1 MIQIENISVKQK
13 YSISL
18 WFNKDYTK
26 ENIIFGEEEAKQ
38 AFFRNE
44 KTEVYEIVNK
54 KRNFGTIIED
64 GLAFAES
71 DNLRA
76 VRNAVN
82 GIAEEL
88 IKGHGNDDIA
98 PYKTELFRIYN
109 GSDNFFE
116 QYVILKLWHQSM
128 TTHKEENS
136 VENTFRR
143 KRWEQLGLAYG
154 EFADKV
160 LMPFEKKFISAD
172 DVRELNGQARIEML
186 ATDKIIE
193 TVYTFDEDILP
204 MYILYMTE
212 LARQGKHIRTC
223 EICGREFVASRK
235 DTKVCGAK
243 CKSQRQAGYFKEH
256 KEKLKDD
263 IVDKTYQQ
271 NRDGYDNFLKKLNK
285 LNVSEDVI
293 APYKDAKYGFLDK
306 GKKKRKAYRDK
317 KMSKS
322 ELLDFIHADR
332 FKRMKLEGEIEVY
345 IGTVEK

>member
-76 VRNAVN
+76 VRNAAD
-82 GIAEEL
+82 GIAHVL
-88 IKGHGNDDIA
+88 NIGHGNNDIA

-109 GSDNFFE
+109 SSDNFFE

-128 TTHKEENS
+128 VKHKEEN
-136 VENTFRR
+136 
-143 KRWEQLGLAYG
+143 KRIYSNRPYWEKIGG
-154 EFADKV
+154 EYQDFVDKM
-160 LMPFEKKFISAD
+160 LIPFEKKFTTVD
-172 DVRELNGQARIEML
+172 DVKGLSGQARIEML
-186 ATDKIIE
+186 TTAKEVE
-193 TVYTFDEDILP
+193 TIYTFDEDIVS
-204 MYILYMTE
+204 MYVLYMIKF
-212 LARQGKHIRTC
+212 AKQGKHIRTC

-256 KEKLKDD
+256 KEKVKDD
-263 IVDKTYQQ
+263 IIDKMYQN

-285 LNVSEDVI
+285 LGVDDKIIEE
-293 APYKDAKYGFLDK
+293 YKEAKYAFLDK
-306 GKKKRKAYRDK
+306 GKKKRKAYRNETLK
-317 KMSKS
+317 KS
-322 ELLDFIHADR
+322 ELTEWIKQDR
-332 FKRMKLEGEIEVY
+332 NRRMDLESKIEL
-345 IGTVEK
+345 IIFTNK

>member
-13 YSISL
+13 YSISV

-38 AFFRNE
+38 SFFRNE
-44 KTEVYEIVNK
+44 NTDNYEKANL

-82 GIAEEL
+82 CLADLLKQG
-88 IKGHGNDDIA
+88 KGNTQIE
-98 PYKTELFRIYN
+98 PYKIELFRIYN
-109 GSDNFFE
+109 SIENILE
-116 QYVILKLWHQSM
+116 QYVILKLWHEFM
-128 TTHKEENS
+128 VKHKEENS

-143 KRWEQLGLAYG
+143 KQWEQLGFAYG
-154 EFADKV
+154 EFADKM
-160 LMPFEKKFISAD
+160 LMPFEKKFTSAD
-172 DVRELNGQARIEML
+172 DVRRKGGQVRIETL
-186 ATDKIIE
+186 ATEK
-193 TVYTFDEDILP
+193 TVEAIYTFDEDILP
-204 MYILYMTE
+204 LYVLYITE
-212 LARQGKHIRTC
+212 LTKQGKHIRTC
-223 EICGREFVASRK
+223 EICGKEFVASRK

-256 KEKLKDD
+256 KEKVKDD
-263 IVDKTYQQ
+263 DVNKTYQQ

-293 APYKDAKYGFLDK
+293 NPYRDAKYDFLDN

-317 KMSKS
+317 KLSKG
-322 ELLDFIHADR
+322 ELLDFIRTDR
-332 FKRMKLEGEIEVY
+332 TKRMKLEREIETE
-345 IGTVEK
+345 IQK

>member
-26 ENIIFGEEEAKQ
+26 ENIIFGEEESKQ
-38 AFFRNE
+38 LFFRNE
-44 KTEVYEIVNK
+44 KTEIYEIVNK
-54 KRNFGTIIED
+54 KRTFGTIIED

-109 GSDNFFE
+109 SSDNFLE

-128 TTHKEENS
+128 ITHKEENS

-154 EFADKV
+154 EFADKM
-160 LMPFEKKFISAD
+160 LMPFEKKFTKSD
-172 DVRELNGQARIEML
+172 DVRELSGQARIETL
-186 ATDKIIE
+186 ATDKTVE
-193 TVYTFDEDILP
+193 AVYTFDEDILP
-204 MYILYMTE
+204 LYVLYMTE
-212 LARQGKHIRTC
+212 LAKQGKHIRTC

-256 KEKLKDD
+256 KEKVKDD
-263 IVDKTYQQ
+263 VIDKMYQN
-271 NRDGYDNFLKKLNK
+271 NRDGYDNFLKKLNR
-285 LNVSEDVI
+285 LEVDDEI
-293 APYKDAKYGFLDK
+293 IEEYKKAKYAFLDK
-306 GKKKRKAYRDK
+306 GKKKRKAYRVGTLK
-317 KMSKS
+317 KN
-322 ELLDFIHADR
+322 ELTEWIRQDR
-332 FKRMKLEGEIEVY
+332 NKRMDLESRIELMGEIY
-345 IGTVEK
+345 

>member
-38 AFFRNE
+38 SFFRNKNTNNYE
-44 KTEVYEIVNK
+44 KENL

-76 VRNAVN
+76 VRNAAN
-82 GIAEEL
+82 GLVDIL
-88 IKGHGNDDIA
+88 KQGKGNDRIE
-98 PYKTELFRIYN
+98 PYKFELFRIYN
-109 GSDNFFE
+109 GSDNVME
-116 QYVILKLWHQSM
+116 QYIILKLWHQSM
-128 TTHKEENS
+128 VKHKEEN
-136 VENTFRR
+136 
-143 KRWEQLGLAYG
+143 KRIYSNRQYWEKIGG
-154 EFADKV
+154 EYQDFADKM
-160 LMPFEKKFISAD
+160 LMPFEKKFTTAD
-172 DVRELNGQARIEML
+172 DVKELNGQARIETL
-186 ATDKIIE
+186 ATDKTVE
-193 TVYTFDEDILP
+193 AVYTFDEDILP
-204 MYILYMTE
+204 LYVLYITE
-212 LARQGKHIRTC
+212 IVRQGKHIRTC
-223 EICGREFVASRK
+223 EICGRKFVAARK

-285 LNVSEDVI
+285 LNVSEDMI
-293 APYKDAKYGFLDK
+293 TSYKDAKYDFLGK
-306 GKKKRKAYRDK
+306 GKKKRKAYK
-317 KMSKS
+317 AGTLS
-322 ELLDFIHADR
+322 EKEFLGWIRNDR
-332 FKRMKLEGEIEVY
+332 LNRIDIEQDILEELNI
-345 IGTVEK
+345 

>member
-44 KTEVYEIVNK
+44 KTEFYEIVNK
-54 KRNFGTIIED
+54 KRTFGTIIED

-128 TTHKEENS
+128 ITHKEENS

-172 DVRELNGQARIEML
+172 DVRELSGQARIEML

-235 DTKVCGAK
+235 DTKVCGVK

-256 KEKLKDD
+256 KEKVKDD
-263 IVDKTYQQ
+263 SVDKLYQN
-271 NRDGYDNFLKKLNK
+271 NRDGYDNFLKKLKRLEADN
-285 LNVSEDVI
+285 EMI
-293 APYKDAKYGFLDK
+293 EEYKKAKYAFLDK
-306 GKKKRKAYRDK
+306 GKKKRKAYKAETLSKKDFLDWIRD
-317 KMSKS
+317 
-322 ELLDFIHADR
+322 DR
-332 FKRMKLEGEIEVY
+332 LNRIDMEQDILE
-345 IGTVEK
+345 TL

>member
-38 AFFRNE
+38 SFFRNE
-44 KTEVYEIVNK
+44 NTDNYEKENL

-82 GIAEEL
+82 GLTDIL
-88 IKGHGNDDIA
+88 KQGKGNDRIE
-98 PYKTELFRIYN
+98 PYKFELFRIYN
-109 GSDNFFE
+109 STENVLE
-116 QYVILKLWHQSM
+116 QYIILKLWHEFM
-128 TTHKEENS
+128 VKHKEENS

-143 KRWEQLGLAYG
+143 KQWEQLGIAY
-154 EFADKV
+154 EEVSDKM
-160 LMPFEKKFISAD
+160 LMPFEKKFTSAD
-172 DVRELNGQARIEML
+172 DVRELSGQARIETL
-186 ATDKIIE
+186 STDKGNE
-193 TVYTFDEDILP
+193 CVYTFDEDILP
-204 MYILYMTE
+204 MYVLYMTV
-212 LARQGKHIRTC
+212 LAKQGKHIRTC

-256 KEKLKDD
+256 KEKVKDD
-263 IVDKTYQQ
+263 TVDRLYQQ
-271 NRDGYDNFLKKLNK
+271 NRDSYDNFLKKLNRLRIDDK
-285 LNVSEDVI
+285 IIEE
-293 APYKDAKYGFLDK
+293 YKEAKYAFLDK
-306 GKKKRKAYRDK
+306 GKKKRKAYRNETLK
-317 KMSKS
+317 RS
-322 ELLDFIHADR
+322 ELTEWIRQDR
-332 FKRMKLEGEIEVY
+332 YRRMDLESRIELEIWE
-345 IGTVEK
+345 

>member
-38 AFFRNE
+38 SFFRNE
-44 KTEVYEIVNK
+44 NTDNYEKENL

-82 GIAEEL
+82 GLTDIL
-88 IKGHGNDDIA
+88 KQGKGNDRIE
-98 PYKTELFRIYN
+98 PYKFELFRIYN
-109 GSDNFFE
+109 STENVLE
-116 QYVILKLWHQSM
+116 QYIILKLWHEFM
-128 TTHKEENS
+128 VKHKEENS

-143 KRWEQLGLAYG
+143 KQWEQLGIAY
-154 EFADKV
+154 EEVSDKM
-160 LMPFEKKFISAD
+160 LMPFEKKFTSAD
-172 DVRELNGQARIEML
+172 DVRELSGQARIETL
-186 ATDKIIE
+186 STDKGNE
-193 TVYTFDEDILP
+193 CVYTFDEDILP
-204 MYILYMTE
+204 MYVLYMTV
-212 LARQGKHIRTC
+212 LAKQGKHIRTC

-256 KEKLKDD
+256 KEKVKDD
-263 IVDKTYQQ
+263 TVDRLYQQ
-271 NRDGYDNFLKKLNK
+271 NRDSYDNFLKKLNRLRIDDK
-285 LNVSEDVI
+285 IIEE
-293 APYKDAKYGFLDK
+293 YKEAKYAFLDK
-306 GKKKRKAYRDK
+306 GKKKRKAYRNETLK
-317 KMSKS
+317 RS
-322 ELLDFIHADR
+322 ELTEWIKQDR
-332 FKRMKLEGEIEVY
+332 NKRMNLESRIELEIWE
-345 IGTVEK
+345 